1 MSNLFDK
8 LTEIVKEYDNVI
20 LMGHTHPDLDAYG
33 SCLGM
38 SCILNTMNIDNYIFL
53 DINNRDNIQS
63 IEQAISLAPNTN
75 YIFKDN
81 YKNYIT
87 NNSLLIIMDTHL
99 ENRLE
104 YPTILND
111 IKHVIVLDHHIK
123 MNDYIK
129 DTDLFYIDSSLSCV
143 VELIS
148 YYAKYKEV
156 DIPSVTATIM
166 LAGMEIDTNGF
177 NIKITER
184 AFICAGYLI
193 NEGADPILKQHLL
206 QGTKKDFLRRA
217 DFIKSSYIYNKQFAI
232 CLLDRGRTTQ
242 KELAEVSE
250 ALLSFENIEASFTI
264 GQLDNKTVGMSARS
278 LGNVDVCE
286 IMKKLGGG
294 GHVTDAATQVKN
306 ITIKALEKKL
316 KSII

>member
-38 SCILNTMNIDNYIFL
+38 SCILITMNIDNYIFL

-81 YKNYIT
+81 YRNYIT

-177 NIKITER
+177 NIKITEK

>member
-8 LTEIVKEYDNVI
+8 LTEIVKEYDNVV

-81 YKNYIT
+81 YMNYIT

-177 NIKITER
+177 NIKITEK
-184 AFICAGYLI
+184 AFVCAGYLI

>member
-8 LTEIVKEYDNVI
+8 LTEIVKEYDNVV

-156 DIPSVTATIM
+156 DIPSITATIM

-177 NIKITER
+177 NIKITEK

>member
-8 LTEIVKEYDNVI
+8 LTEIVKEYDNVV

-81 YKNYIT
+81 YRNYIT

-177 NIKITER
+177 NIKITEK

>member
-81 YKNYIT
+81 YRNYIT

-177 NIKITER
+177 NIKITEK

>member
-8 LTEIVKEYDNVI
+8 LTEIVKEYDNVV

-156 DIPSVTATIM
+156 DIPSITATIM

>member
-1 MSNLFDK
+1 MNSLFDRV
-8 LTEIVKEYDNVI
+8 TDIVKMYDNVI

-38 SCILNTMNIDNYIFL
+38 SCILDTMNIKNYIFL
-53 DINNRDNIQS
+53 DINDKDNTDS
-63 IEQAISLAPNTN
+63 ISQAISLVSNNN
-75 YIFKDN
+75 YITKDN
-81 YKNYIT
+81 YLNYISD
-87 NNSLLIIMDTHL
+87 NSLLIIMDTHL

-104 YPTILND
+104 YPPILND

-123 MNDYIK
+123 MNGYIK

-148 YYAKYKEV
+148 YFAKYKQV
-156 DIPSVTATIM
+156 DIPSITATIM

-177 NIKITER
+177 NIKITEK
-184 AFICAGYLI
+184 AFVCAGYLI

-206 QGTKKDFLRRA
+206 QGSKKDFLRRA
-217 DFIKSSYIYNKQFAI
+217 DYIKSSYIFEKKYAI
-232 CLLDRGRTTQ
+232 CLLDRGQTTQ

-264 GQLDNKTVGMSARS
+264 GQLDNKTVGISARS
-278 LGNVDVCE
+278 LGNIDVCD

-294 GHVTDAATQVKN
+294 GHITDAATQVEN

-316 KSII
+316 KQVI